1 MYPALA
7 VARALRDVRRDVELD
22 YIGGVRGFERRLVAS
37 HELRHDLHYHE
48 LVVRSLRSAGLS
60 AHTVLDPLRLA
71 GSVPQAWWL
80 LGRTRPAALF
90 TTGGYLAVPLV
101 LAARAHLE
109 HEGAQLRLAQ
119 PAGPALVAL
128 LDRAGFLGDPQPADI
143 DFWFHGELPQ

>member
-1 MYPALA
+1 MIQVQTTDFVTVRNVGQFAGDLLTA
-7 VARALRDVRRDVELD
+7 VQSGDNIDIDMATLTEV
-22 YIGGVRGFERRLVAS
+22 
-37 HELRHDLHYHE
+37 DLSF
-48 LVVRSLRSAGLS
+48 V
-60 AHTVLDPLRLA
+60 
-71 GSVPQAWWL
+71 Q
-80 LGRTRPAALF
+80 
-90 TTGGYLAVPLV
+90 LV